1 MPRPVCHLFCSGREG
16 FSLSSQGEDP
26 HSASKPW
33 LRQNSNNLR
42 IKLFPHCGLLIFSL
56 RQEVGGGV
64 KHYSTAAA
72 SQPFILSSLP
82 IMYPRLVSV
91 FIKIL
96 KNIPWQKER
105 GNCGYFSKFKSVRL
119 CWKKLARLEGAIS
132 FQTGL
137 GGGILKSMFSQ
148 KRDSPADMFSTTCG
162 WGIEAQ
168 FFQIKD
174 PLPK

>member
-1 MPRPVCHLFCSGREG
+1 MARLPRPVCHLFCSGREG

-26 HSASKPW
+26 HSASKAW
-33 LRQNSNNLR
+33 LWQNSNNLR

-105 GNCGYFSKFKSVRL
+105 ETVDISANSSLWGCVERSWQGWKEQFPFRRGWEEEFSNQCSAKRGIHL
-119 CWKKLARLEGAIS
+119 
-132 FQTGL
+132 QTCSL
-137 GGGILKSMFSQ
+137 
-148 KRDSPADMFSTTCG
+148 RPAV
-162 WGIEAQ
+162 EALRHSSS
-168 FFQIKD
+168 K
-174 PLPK
+174 